1 MPEDFVLD
9 DGYFTQQVTIRDA
22 LSHRTGML
30 GHGLVLQNYP
40 IKQSTRNLRH
50 LFTKPKE
57 FRSKYV
63 ILLINGVLY
72 IIITNQSEICLE
84 PLFIK

>member
-1 MPEDFVLD
+1 MDDSKFPTVNWDTPLAKIIPEDFVLD
-9 DGYFTQQVTIRDA
+9 DEYLTQQVTIKDA
-22 LSHRTGML
+22 LSHRTGMP

-63 ILLINGVLY
+63 
-72 IIITNQSEICLE
+72 TE
-84 PLFIK
+84 